1 MKSIMLLVHNDAGQ
15 ESRLQCALDIVRAV
29 EGRLVGLSVLR
40 PAILA
45 DGLGMTYA
53 QNAIILDDPDEE
65 EALRAQLTERFAK
78 EAVPF
83 QWIMSSGT
91 IQQAIT
97 DNAGL
102 SDLVVVSREGIASSY
117 EAVDLPALVAM
128 KSGTALMVVPPGQNG
143 VNFFGRAM
151 VAWDGSDTAEKAVRA
166 AAPLLAHA
174 QQVDIVTIDA
184 KGCSADGEE
193 AARYL
198 ASHDCGV
205 EIHRIAPSGDTG
217 AQLLA
222 IMHDLGAQWAV
233 AGCYGHSRLR
243 EHVFGGVT
251 RTLAVRSPIPLL
263 IAH

>member
-1 MKSIMLLVHNDAGQ
+1 MKTIMLLVHSDSGQ
-15 ESRLQCALDIVRAV
+15 ESRLQCALDIVRAI

-45 DGLGMTYA
+45 DGLGMTYS
-53 QNAIILDDPDEE
+53 QNAVILDDPDDE
-65 EALRAQLTERFAK
+65 EALRARLTERLAN

-83 QWIMSSGT
+83 QWIISSGT
-91 IQQAIT
+91 IEQAIT

-128 KSGTALMVVPPGQNG
+128 KVGTALMVVPPAQNG
-143 VNFFGRAM
+143 IDLFGRAM

-174 QQVDIVTIDA
+174 EQVDIVTIDT
-184 KGCSADGEE
+184 KGSAADGEDV
-193 AARYL
+193 ARYL
-198 ASHDCGV
+198 AAHDCGV
-205 EIHRIAPSGDTG
+205 EIHRLAPSGDMGT
-217 AQLLA
+217 QLIA
-222 IMHDLGAQWAV
+222 AMHDLGAQWAV